1 MSRTTFGRRL
11 QIERRC
17 FAFRIDYASRG
28 DANGFGLRV
37 NLGRL
42 KDRNISK
49 QASPNSHASLN
60 LGDRNALASQ
70 TLRLRRNKAMKESL
84 NIMIVGAGT
93 GGLCLAQGLR
103 SDGTAAE
110 VFERER
116 TPADHQPGYR
126 LSISATGSAALNRC
140 LPPALFARLAASCA
154 APSTAVT
161 FLDHELNR
169 LLAIDLPHAERD
181 SLEAERPVSRT
192 ALRRI
197 LLEGLGDTVQ
207 FGKKFEFF
215 EDGPDGTVVAHFADG
230 SSARGDVLI
239 GADGAGSRLRSQLLP
254 HARRVETGIIA
265 VGGKVALTPTS
276 RSSVPAAILRGP
288 TPILGPHG
296 CFMFASAV
304 QYNKTAGASAPTPP
318 GSDDLEQYV
327 MWGFSARRAAFAAA
341 DLEQHSAEELKR
353 AVLALMQDWHP
364 ALRLLV
370 MTAEPS
376 TVSAF
381 TVKTSVPIPAWRT
394 RNVTLLGDALHNM
407 TPFRGIG
414 ANTAL
419 RDAAS
424 LRQALSAVRRGE
436 KDLIPALAAYER
448 DMIDY
453 GFNAV
458 RTSLADMER
467 FHAEGL
473 LARTVTKATFRAVDH
488 LPPLKARFLAGR

>member
-1 MSRTTFGRRL
+1 L
-11 QIERRC
+11 
-17 FAFRIDYASRG
+17 
-28 DANGFGLRV
+28 
-37 NLGRL
+37 RL
-42 KDRNISK
+42 K
-49 QASPNSHASLN
+49 
-60 LGDRNALASQ
+60 
-70 TLRLRRNKAMKESL
+70 RNKAMKKTL

-93 GGLCLAQGLR
+93 GGLCLAQGLK
-103 SDGTAAE
+103 SDGIAVE

-116 TPADHQPGYR
+116 TPTDHQPGYR
-126 LSISATGSAALNRC
+126 LSISATGSAALYRC
-140 LPPALFARLAASCA
+140 LPPALFAKLAASCA
-154 APSTAVT
+154 DPGKGVT

-169 LLAIDLPHAERD
+169 LLAIDFPHADRD
-181 SLEAERPVSRT
+181 SLEAERPVSRI

-197 LLEGLGDTVQ
+197 LLEGLGDTVH
-207 FGKKFEFF
+207 FGKKFESF
-215 EDGPDGTVVAHFADG
+215 EDGPGGTVVAHFADG

-254 HARRVETGIIA
+254 HAQRVETGIIA
-265 VGGKVALTPTS
+265 VGGKVALNPTS

-288 TPILGPHG
+288 TPILGPQG
-296 CFMFASAV
+296 CFMFVSAV
-304 QYNKTAGASAPTPP
+304 QYNEIAAASAPCPP
-318 GSDDLEQYV
+318 GSDDREEYI
-327 MWGFSARRAAFAAA
+327 MWGFSARRAAFAEA

-353 AVLALMQDWHP
+353 AVLGLMQHWHP

-370 MTAEPS
+370 VAAEPS

-381 TVKTSVPIPAWRT
+381 AVKTSVPIPAWKT
-394 RNVTLLGDALHNM
+394 RNVTLLGDALHDM

-419 RDAAS
+419 RDAAA
-424 LRQALSAVRRGE
+424 LRQALSAVQRGE
-436 KDLIPALAAYER
+436 QDLIPALAAYER

-473 LARTVTKATFRAVDH
+473 LARAVTKATFRAVDH
-488 LPPLKARFLAGR
+488 LPPLKAMFLTDR